1 MARKVIEQQY
11 IYKAEVDRVVDGD
24 TVDVLLDLS
33 FGVYRKVRI
42 RANGIDTPESRT
54 RNKAE
59 KVLGLAAKKRMKVL
73 CGKEIYVESLNGGKL
88 DKYGRLLADMY
99 THGSRRDICKILSR
113 RGMQSSTMVVR
124 RSMSG
129 RDDDINPSHYRSGSI
144 ECIDSIK
151 ASMSKR
157 HSMVTSRALS

>member
-1 MARKVIEQQY
+1 LHEGRDRRRRVVDKRESGAMARKVIEQQY

-59 KVLGLAAKKRMKVL
+59 KVLGLAAKKRMKEL
-73 CGKEIYVESLNGGKL
+73 CSKAIYVESLNGGKL
-88 DKYGRLLADMY
+88 DKYGRLLANMF
-99 THGSRRDICKILSR
+99 THDEYNKVISGRKRQDICKTL
-113 RGMQSSTMVVR
+113 
-124 RSMSG
+124 
-129 RDDDINPSHYRSGSI
+129 I
-144 ECIDSIK
+144 EEGHAVKYDGGK
-151 ASMSKR
+151 KKHVWA
-157 HSMVTSRALS
+157 

>member
-1 MARKVIEQQY
+1 MKIEQQY

-59 KVLGLAAKKRMKVL
+59 KVLGLAAKKRMKEL
-73 CGKEIYVESLNGGKL
+73 CGKEIYVESLNRGKL
-88 DKYGRLLADMY
+88 DKYGRLLADMF
-99 THGSRRDICKILSR
+99 TKDSKENICKTLIKE
-113 RGMQSSTMVVR
+113 GHAIK
-124 RSMSG
+124 
-129 RDDDINPSHYRSGSI
+129 DNGS
-144 ECIDSIK
+144 K
-151 ASMSKR
+151 KTHVWA
-157 HSMVTSRALS
+157 

>member
-11 IYKAEVDRVVDGD
+11 IYKAEVDRVIDGD

-59 KVLGLAAKKRMKVL
+59 KVLGLAAKKRMKEL
-73 CGKEIYVESLNGGKL
+73 CGKAIYVESLNGGKL
-88 DKYGRLLADMY
+88 DKYGRLLANMF
-99 THGSRRDICKILSR
+99 THDEYNKVISGRKRQDICKTLIEE
-113 RGMQSSTMVVR
+113 GHAIKY
-124 RSMSG
+124 
-129 RDDDINPSHYRSGSI
+129 DGS
-144 ECIDSIK
+144 K
-151 ASMSKR
+151 KTHVWA
-157 HSMVTSRALS
+157 